1 MSPPVSLFGG
11 AVLIAALFLGLR
23 RLGLASFWAAGLGGG
38 AVLLAYLSYAA
49 AVAPRLESLLA
60 HLALY
65 AATAAVLA
73 RPAVGRGPRA
83 FRALLAAVALASLA
97 SLAWRMTPPREPPER
112 LKPVLHPDTPNPGA
126 PDPGATA
133 GWRVGV
139 NGLDDLRVGRPE
151 DVRVRVRGGDDA
163 PLSLLEVR
171 LKLKRPAG
179 SGPIV
184 SWLLRETEAG
194 VYADAVQ
201 APGPGRWTA
210 VIGVRARSGERG
222 EWRQDLDIPA
232 E

>member
-1 MSPPVSLFGG
+1 MSPPVSQFGG
-11 AVLIAALFLGLR
+11 AVLIVALFLGLR
-23 RLGLASFWAAGLGGG
+23 RLGLASSWAAGLAGG

-49 AVAPRLESLLA
+49 AVAPGLGSLLA

-73 RPAVGRGPRA
+73 RPAAGRGPRA
-83 FRALLAAVALASLA
+83 FRALLAVVALASLA

-112 LKPVLHPDTPNPGA
+112 LKPVPHPDTPNS
-126 PDPGATA
+126 GATAGAA

-151 DVRVRVRGGDDA
+151 DVRVRVRGRDDA

-171 LKLKRPAG
+171 LKLKRLAG

-184 SWLLRETEAG
+184 SWLLREAEPG
-194 VYADAVQ
+194 VYADSVQ
-201 APGPGRWTA
+201 APGPGRWTV
-210 VIGVRARSGERG
+210 VIGIRARNGERG